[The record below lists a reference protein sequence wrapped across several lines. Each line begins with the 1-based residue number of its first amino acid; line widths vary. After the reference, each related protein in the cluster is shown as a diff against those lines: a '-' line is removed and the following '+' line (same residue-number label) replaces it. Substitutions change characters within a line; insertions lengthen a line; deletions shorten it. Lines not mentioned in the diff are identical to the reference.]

1 MKQLIIV
8 FLLVAQVS
16 IAQQKD
22 SLDIFKCF
30 EAVEANHP
38 RAGEKPI
45 IDEQT
50 RLKINNLRS
59 QWYPALEMNAQASYQ
74 SDVVEIDV
82 NLPFDADFPSP
93 SKDQYRVTMDVNQ
106 RIYDGGVVKYSENM
120 ERMGEKVEKQSVKAD
135 LYQIKDQVME
145 VYFGIMLFQKQKEVL
160 QATMKELKTKIKSVN
175 SAVDNGTLLPSDL
188 KNLQAERLNMEQK
201 LDDLN
206 SRIQTS
212 YGVLNKLTGME
223 TDTSTELVLPEIT
236 LKKEGSYHR
245 PENELFKMQKNQ
257 LDTQAK
263 LIQAQKMPKV
273 FAFGQL
279 GYGKPGLNML
289 NDEFDPFYI
298 VGAKLSW
305 NIWDWNRT
313 KRKRQL
319 ARLQKEKIDV
329 KESAFNQKVDIQ
341 LEKIEADISKL
352 EKTLQRDKE
361 IIGLRQEVIRSSRS
375 KLENGVITS
384 ADYITDLNR
393 LTKAKITHERH
404 NIELLKAKL
413 NHLFTIG
420 KI

>member
-38 RAGEKPI
+38 LAGEKPI

-59 QWYPALEMNAQASYQ
+59 QWYPSLEMNAQASYQ
-74 SDVVEIDV
+74 SEVVEIDV

-93 SKDQYRVTMDVNQ
+93 SNDQYRVTMDVNQ

-120 ERMGEKVEKQSVKAD
+120 ERMGKKVEKQSVKAD
-135 LYQIKDQVME
+135 LYQIKNQVMD

-160 QATMKELKTKIKSVN
+160 QATMKELKTKIRSVK

-212 YGVLNKLTGME
+212 YGVLNTLTGME

-257 LDTQAK
+257 LDTQEK
-263 LIQAQKMPKV
+263 LIQARKMPKV

-305 NIWDWNRT
+305 NIWDWNQT

-319 ARLQKEKIDV
+319 ARLQKDKIDV
-329 KESAFNQKVDIQ
+329 KENAFNQKVDIQ

>member
-1 MKQLIIV
+1 MKQLIII

-59 QWYPALEMNAQASYQ
+59 QWYPSLEMNAQASYQ

-120 ERMGEKVEKQSVKAD
+120 ERMGKKVEKQSVKAD

-160 QATMKELKTKIKSVN
+160 QATMKELKTKIKSVK

-257 LDTQAK
+257 LDTQEK

-319 ARLQKEKIDV
+319 ARLQKNKIDV
-329 KESAFNQKVDIQ
+329 KENAFNQKVDIQ

-352 EKTLQRDKE
+352 KKTLQRDKE

>member
-257 LDTQAK
+257 LDTQEK
-263 LIQAQKMPKV
+263 LIKAQKMPKV

>member
-120 ERMGEKVEKQSVKAD
+120 ERMGKKVEKQSVKAD

-257 LDTQAK
+257 LDTQEK